1 MYGDALREFAAAS
14 GDGVAQLLARA
25 SGLTMGGLL
34 QRLAELGHPSVRMA
48 HVAVFSSLD
57 PEGTRISDLAARAGI
72 SRQAMS
78 MLVRDLEASGYVR
91 AAPDPSDRRAIIV
104 ELDRRGA
111 EFCRAAVDASAELD
125 AAVEA
130 AIGRAELER
139 VRHALKAVIGANE
152 APTRSA

>member
-14 GDGVAQLLARA
+14 GDGVAHLLARA
-25 SGLTMGGLL
+25 SGITMGNAL
-34 QRLAELGHPSVRMA
+34 QRLAEMGHSSVRMA
-48 HVAVFSSLD
+48 HLAVFSSLD

-91 AAPDPSDRRAIIV
+91 SAPDPSDRRAIIV

-111 EFCRAAVDASAELD
+111 EFCRAAVVASAELD

-130 AIGRAELER
+130 TVGRTEFEQIRRALQAI
-139 VRHALKAVIGANE
+139 IGGAG
-152 APTRSA
+152 PGPSTR